1 MPVIRVF
8 EPALCCNTGVCGPDL
23 DQELVDFTAAVNAL
37 KAQGVDVHRA
47 NLASEPAQFAEH
59 PVVVKFLQAAGSE
72 GLPLTLVDDVT
83 VLAGRHPR
91 RGFAGRGTPAAAI
104 VAVAVFQVIGDV
116 GMAGAE
122 GLRDL
127 SVILGPLVGVL
138 DHQLDR
144 RAGGAAL
151 EGARQDADL
160 VGFAALRGGQ
170 VVGEHTLLFAAG
182 AEHIALSHRSFD
194 RRAYATG
201 AVRAALWLHGR
212 APGLYDMKHVLGMA

>member
-83 VLAGRHPR
+83 
-91 RGFAGRGTPAAAI
+91 
-104 VAVAVFQVIGDV
+104 AVSYTH
-116 GMAGAE
+116 
-122 GLRDL
+122 LTL
-127 SVILGPLVGVL
+127 PTS
-138 DHQLDR
+138 
-144 RAGGAAL
+144 
-151 EGARQDADL
+151 DL
-160 VGFAALRGGQ
+160 V
-170 VVGEHTLLFAAG
+170 
-182 AEHIALSHRSFD
+182 
-194 RRAYATG
+194 
-201 AVRAALWLHGR
+201 
-212 APGLYDMKHVLGMA
+212 